1 MFNLIKNTI
10 LLFSLSL
17 AISSGA
23 NANTV
28 SVVTSS
34 IANIPY
40 TQTGKLAQKVG
51 SKNGYYSAQW
61 GPSAT
66 SVWTTLDANGD
77 IGNQGTGNSNLST
90 WITNTSG
97 YSGALTLVSSVDS
110 LGGGST
116 GAFDFGNKSA
126 NYVAVHYGQAE
137 SLFYFKNGITDF
149 DLNFVEG
156 NFGLSNYRAYS
167 NESPSAVPVPAALP
181 LMASALGIFGLARR
195 RNKSK
200 AA

>member
-1 MFNLIKNTI
+1 MFDLIKNTI
-10 LLFSLSL
+10 LSFSLSL

-34 IANIPY
+34 IANLPY

-51 SKNGYYSAQW
+51 SKNGYYNAQW
-61 GPSAT
+61 GPNAT

-137 SLFYFKNGITDF
+137 SLFYFQNGISDF

-167 NESPSAVPVPAALP
+167 NESPSAVPVPGAIWLFG
-181 LMASALGIFGLARR
+181 SAIFGFIGISK
-195 RNKSK
+195 RNLT
-200 AA
+200 